1 MYFMGGD
8 YEVELLSRFGLG
20 PGVRRTTTLISAGAL
35 AASILAACGS
45 SAASSSSTT
54 AASTGSTKTASSSPV
69 VIHAILS
76 ETGQGGFLGS
86 RQAKA
91 LQVLAKSVNAA
102 GGIDG
107 HPVQMDILDNETSPI
122 TAVSLA
128 NKLIS
133 QNVPFFLNGSIG
145 AVDKAVDALS
155 TPNGPFIY
163 DLSPVEHPPAGS
175 KIFSAGFS
183 LSLEIQSDL
192 NYFKSKGLTRIAA
205 LTSTDAS
212 GVAGYTTLQQE
223 LALPQF
229 SSIHLVTHQTFG
241 DSDVSVATQL
251 SVIKADHPQAM
262 ITWATGTP
270 LGTILNGM
278 SSLGMDN
285 LPTTAD
291 SGNGSFAEMKQ
302 FGSKVPKDLYI
313 AIGSLTVPAS
323 QLPAG
328 PVQRQVSSFQ
338 SEVSA
343 AGGTPGLGWGL
354 AWDPAS
360 LLIGALKHLGVN
372 ATSGQILS
380 YMENLHNVPG
390 VIGMYNT
397 STSNHRGLT
406 TSAVYLASWNG
417 SKFVVASGPGGQAL
431 GTSSS

>member
-1 MYFMGGD
+1 M
-8 YEVELLSRFGLG
+8 
-20 PGVRRTTTLISAGAL
+20 I
-35 AASILAACGS
+35 
-45 SAASSSSTT
+45 
-54 AASTGSTKTASSSPV
+54 
-69 VIHAILS
+69 IHAILS

-91 LQVLAKSVNAA
+91 LQILAKQVNAS

-107 HPVQMDILDNETSPI
+107 HPVQMDILDNQTSPS

-128 NKLIS
+128 TPLIS
-133 QNVPFFLNGSIG
+133 QNVPFILNGSIG
-145 AVDKAVDALS
+145 AVDKAVDALATS
-155 TPNGPFIY
+155 SGPLIY

-192 NYFKSKGLTRIAA
+192 TYFKSMGYTRIAA

-212 GVAGYTTLQQE
+212 GVAGFSTLQQV
-223 LALPQF
+223 LSQPQF
-229 SSIHLVTHQTFG
+229 SSIHLITHQTFA
-241 DSDVSVATQL
+241 DSDVSVTTQL
-251 SVIKADHPQAM
+251 SVIKAAKPQAM

-270 LGTILNGM
+270 LGTILQGM
-278 SSLGMDN
+278 SSLGMSN

-302 FGSKVPKDLYI
+302 YSSVAPKDLYI
-313 AIGSLTVPAS
+313 AIGSLTVPSS

-328 PVQRQVSSFQ
+328 PVQKAVASFQ
-338 SEVSA
+338 SAVSA

-360 LLIGALKHLGVN
+360 LLIGALQKLGPN
-372 ATSGQILS
+372 ATSDQILK
-380 YMENLHNVPG
+380 YMESLHNVAG
-390 VIGMYNT
+390 VIGLYNT
-397 STSNHRGLT
+397 STSNHRGLS

-417 SKFVVASGPGGQAL
+417 SKFIPVTGPGGVPL
-431 GTSSS
+431 SSSSAG

>member
-1 MYFMGGD
+1 M
-8 YEVELLSRFGLG
+8 ELLSRFGLG
-20 PGVRRTTTLISAGAL
+20 PGVRRTTALISAGAL

>member
-1 MYFMGGD
+1 M
-8 YEVELLSRFGLG
+8 ELLSRFGLG

-155 TPNGPFIY
+155 TPSGPFIY

>member
-1 MYFMGGD
+1 
-8 YEVELLSRFGLG
+8 
-20 PGVRRTTTLISAGAL
+20 
-35 AASILAACGS
+35 
-45 SAASSSSTT
+45 
-54 AASTGSTKTASSSPV
+54 V

-86 RQAKA
+86 RQAKG
-91 LQVLAKSVNAA
+91 LQILAKQVNAS

-107 HPVQMDILDNETSPI
+107 HPVQMDILDNQTSPS

-128 NKLIS
+128 TQLIA
-133 QNVPFFLNGSIG
+133 QHVPFILNGSIG
-145 AVDKAVDALS
+145 AVDKAVDALA

-192 NYFKSKGLTRIAA
+192 TYFKSKGYTKIAA

-212 GVAGYTTLQQE
+212 GVAGFSTLQQV
-223 LALPQF
+223 LAEPQF
-229 SSIHLVTHQTFG
+229 SSIHLINHQTFA
-241 DSDVSVATQL
+241 DTDVSVTTQL
-251 SVIKADHPQAM
+251 SVIKAANPQAM

-270 LGTILNGM
+270 LGTILQGM
-278 SSLGMDN
+278 SSLGMSN

-302 FGSKVPKDLYI
+302 YSSIVPKDLYT

-328 PVQRQVSSFQ
+328 PVQSAVASFQ
-338 SEVSA
+338 SAVSA

-354 AWDPAS
+354 AWDPAQ
-360 LLIGALKHLGVN
+360 LLIGALKKLGPN
-372 ATSGQILS
+372 ATSDQILN

-390 VIGMYNT
+390 VIGLYNT

-406 TSAVYLASWNG
+406 ASAVYLASWNG
-417 SKFVVASGPGGQAL
+417 TKFVPVTGPGGVPL
-431 GTSSS
+431 SSPAG

>member
-1 MYFMGGD
+1 MSASLRPKIRGRFRKIS
-8 YEVELLSRFGLG
+8 LLASLG
-20 PGVRRTTTLISAGAL
+20 AM
-35 AASILAACGS
+35 AASALAACGS
-45 SAASSSSTT
+45 SSTSASTTTTKSSASS
-54 AASTGSTKTASSSPV
+54 GSVSKAPSGSPV

-86 RQAKA
+86 RQAKG
-91 LQVLAKSVNAA
+91 LQILAKQVNASR
-102 GGIDG
+102 GIDG
-107 HPVQMDILDNETSPI
+107 HPVQMDILDNQTSPS

-128 NKLIS
+128 TPLIA
-133 QNVPFFLNGSIG
+133 QNVPFIPNGSIG
-145 AVDKAVDALS
+145 AVDKAVDALA
-155 TPNGPFIY
+155 TPSGPLIY

-192 NYFKSKGLTRIAA
+192 TYFKSKGYTKIAA

-212 GVAGYTTLQQE
+212 GVAGFSTLQQVMAE
-223 LALPQF
+223 PQF
-229 SSIHLVTHQTFG
+229 SSLHLISHQTFG
-241 DSDVSVATQL
+241 DSDVSVTTQL
-251 SVIKADHPQAM
+251 SVIKAAKPQAM

-270 LGTILNGM
+270 LGTILQGM
-278 SSLGMDN
+278 SSLGMNN

-302 FGSKVPKDLYI
+302 YSTIVPKDLYI

-328 PVQRQVSSFQ
+328 PVQSAVASFQ
-338 SEVSA
+338 SAVSE

-360 LLIGALKHLGVN
+360 LLIGALKKLGPN
-372 ATSGQILS
+372 ATSDQILN

-390 VIGMYNT
+390 VIGLYNT
-397 STSNHRGLT
+397 SASNHRGLT
-406 TSAVYLASWNG
+406 TSAVYLASWDG
-417 SKFVVASGPGGQAL
+417 SKFVPVTGPGGVP
-431 GTSSS
+431 SSSSGG

>member
-1 MYFMGGD
+1 MH
-8 YEVELLSRFGLG
+8 LPSRISLG
-20 PGVRRTTTLISAGAL
+20 PGARRTSMLFSAGVL

-45 SAASSSSTT
+45 SSASGSATT
-54 AASTGSTKTASSSPV
+54 ASAGSTKAASSSPV
-69 VIHAILS
+69 IIHAILS

-91 LQVLAKSVNAA
+91 LQVLAKSVNSS

-133 QNVPFFLNGSIG
+133 EKVPFFLNGSIG

-155 TPNGPFIY
+155 TPSGPFIY

-192 NYFKSKGLTRIAA
+192 NFFKSKGWTKIAA

-212 GVAGYTTLQQE
+212 GVAGYDTLQKE

-251 SVIKADHPQAM
+251 SVIKADHPQALL
-262 ITWATGTP
+262 TWATGTP

-302 FGSKVPKDLYI
+302 YGSKVPKDLYI
-313 AIGSLTVPAS
+313 AIGSLTVPAN

-328 PVQRQVSSFQ
+328 PVRNEVSKFQ

-360 LLIGALKHLGVN
+360 LLIGALKRLGVN
-372 ATSGQILS
+372 ATSDQILK
-380 YMENLHNVPG
+380 YMENLHNIPG

-397 STSNHRGLT
+397 STSNHRGLS
-406 TSAVYLASWNG
+406 TSAVYLATWNG
-417 SKFVVASGPGGQAL
+417 NKFVVASGSGGQAL
-431 GTSSS
+431 GSSAS

>member
-1 MYFMGGD
+1 M
-8 YEVELLSRFGLG
+8 ELLSRFGLG
-20 PGVRRTTTLISAGAL
+20 PGVRRTTALISAGAL

-155 TPNGPFIY
+155 TPSGPFIY

>member
-1 MYFMGGD
+1 M
-8 YEVELLSRFGLG
+8 SRFIETHKGRTSMLTYLLTGVLG
-20 PGVRRTTTLISAGAL
+20 
-35 AASILAACGS
+35 AATMAACGS
-45 SAASSSSTT
+45 SSPTSSASSSSTT
-54 AASTGSTKTASSSPV
+54 AKASSTSTPV

-91 LQVLAKSVNAA
+91 LQILAKQVNAS

-107 HPVQMDILDNETSPI
+107 HLVKMDILDNETNPT

-128 NKLIS
+128 TNLIS
-133 QNVPFFLNGSIG
+133 QKVPFILNGSIG
-145 AVDKAVDALS
+145 AVDKAVDALA

-183 LSLEIQSDL
+183 LALEIESDL
-192 NYFKSKGLTRIAA
+192 EFFQSKGLTKIAA

-212 GVAGYTTLQQE
+212 GVAGFDTLKQVLKQ
-223 LALPQF
+223 PKF
-229 SSIHLVTHQTFG
+229 SSMHLISHQTFG
-241 DSDVSVATQL
+241 DSDVSVTTQL
-251 SVIKADHPQAM
+251 SVIKSAKPQAM

-278 SSLGMDN
+278 SSLGMDP

-291 SGNGSFAEMKQ
+291 SGNGSFSEMKQ
-302 FGSKVPKDLYI
+302 FGAKVPKNLYI

-328 PVQRQVSSFQ
+328 PVQSQVASFQ
-338 SEVSA
+338 KAVSA

-360 LLIGALKHLGVN
+360 LLIGALKHLGVD
-372 ATSGQILS
+372 ATSNQILS
-380 YMENLHNVPG
+380 YMQNLKNVPG
-390 VIGMYNT
+390 VVGLYNT
-397 STSNHRGLT
+397 SSSNHRGLT
-406 TSAVYLASWNG
+406 TSAVYLAHWNG
-417 SKFVVASGPGGQAL
+417 QKFVVSSGPGGKAL
-431 GTSSS
+431 SSSAG